1 MSTDLLPAKFS
12 EMTLAIER
20 MNTPKDGL
28 AVFAMADAMA
38 AYAKRIKASTETQ
51 NAVVTFRLR
60 AERKLGQIL
69 LKLPKAKPRSGK
81 GQKKTDRRFRN
92 GIDGPDTLKEL
103 EIPPKVSSRAQCL
116 ARVPEPKFEKELV
129 VEDGEELDGNRI
141 AAALVR
147 DVKRVVIRTRLD
159 TIAAAQPKTPT
170 GLFDV
175 IVVDPPWP
183 MEKIE
188 RDERPNQSSFDYPTM
203 TVGDIEDMTMV
214 RDFAASDCHVFLW
227 TTQKFLPD
235 SFQILDRWTASYV
248 FTMVWHKPG
257 GFQPVNLPQFNCE
270 FCLYG
275 RIGNPQFLDTK
286 AFSTCFQAPRT
297 KHSEKPDEFYA
308 LLRRVTAGR
317 RLDAFNRRKI
327 EEFVGWGKEA
337 Q

>member
-1 MSTDLLPAKFS
+1 MSDLLPAKFS
-12 EMTLAIER
+12 RMTEAIEKMR
-20 MNTPKDGL
+20 TAEDGL
-28 AVFAMADAMA
+28 RALAMADAMA

-51 NAVVTFRLR
+51 NAVVGFRLR
-60 AERKLGQIL
+60 AERKFGAIIER
-69 LKLPKAKPRSGK
+69 LPKNQGAK
-81 GQKKTDRRFRN
+81 GQGKCGSKMELHSDAPKTY
-92 GIDGPDTLKEL
+92 KEL
-103 EIPPKVSSRAQCL
+103 GIPKKVASRAQSL
-116 ARVPEPKFEKELV
+116 AKVPEAKFEKTLI
-129 VEDGEELDGNRI
+129 VEEGEELDGNRI
-141 AAALVR
+141 AATLVR
-147 DVKRVVIRTRLD
+147 DFKRVTIRTRLD
-159 TIAAAQPKTPT
+159 TIAAATPQTPT

-175 IVVDPPWP
+175 IVIDPPWP

-203 TVGDIEDMTMV
+203 TIGDIEDLTMV
-214 RDFAASDCHVFLW
+214 RDFAASDCHVFVW

-235 SFQILDRWTASYV
+235 VFQILDRWTVNYL

-286 AFSTCFQAPRT
+286 AFNTCFEAPRT
-297 KHSEKPDEFYA
+297 KHSEKPDEFYE

-327 EEFVGWGKEA
+327 EGFVGWGKESK
-337 Q
+337 